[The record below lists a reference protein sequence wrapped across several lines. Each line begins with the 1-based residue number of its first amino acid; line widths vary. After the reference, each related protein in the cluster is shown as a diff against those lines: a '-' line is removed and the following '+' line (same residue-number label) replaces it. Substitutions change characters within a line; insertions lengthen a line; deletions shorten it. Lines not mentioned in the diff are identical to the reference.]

1 MIRRQLHQLAAI
13 VGAEGFVIVRSRRH
27 LIVDF
32 MFAGRPVRQVL
43 SATPSDWRSRRNAAA
58 HIRRAACQCH

>member
-1 MIRRQLHQLAAI
+1 MTRRLHRLAAI

-32 MFAGRPVRQVL
+32 MFAGTPIRQVL
-43 SATPSDWRSRRNAAA
+43 AATPSDHRAGRNALAQL
-58 HIRRAACQCH
+58 RRAACR